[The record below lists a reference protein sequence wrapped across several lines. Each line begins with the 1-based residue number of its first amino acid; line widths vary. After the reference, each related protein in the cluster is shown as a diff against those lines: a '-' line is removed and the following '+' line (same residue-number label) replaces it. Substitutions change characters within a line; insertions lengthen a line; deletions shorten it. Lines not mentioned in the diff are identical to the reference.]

1 MAELLYQQI
10 ADDLRQ
16 QIESGQLPA
25 GSQLGTEVE
34 LREYH
39 GASRNTVR
47 DAIKSL
53 ITRGLIE
60 TRPGQGTFAT
70 ETIVPFV
77 TPRTGDR
84 ETASGGEGKTYSQEV
99 AVTLRMPKDTNPEV
113 GIRPAYADIAA
124 DLQISESDQVLSR
137 HQRRPSYGAARSL
150 QPSFYSRCFINEG
163 GAHRL
168 LEARNIAER
177 RECHA

>member
-1 MAELLYQQI
+1 MAESLYQRI

-16 QIESGQLPA
+16 QIESGDLPP
-25 GSQLGTEVE
+25 GSQLGTEIE
-34 LREYH
+34 LREYY

-60 TRPGQGTFAT
+60 TRPGQGTFVT
-70 ETIVPFV
+70 ETIVPFL
-77 TPRTGDR
+77 TTLTGDP
-84 ETASGGEGKTYSQEV
+84 ETASSGEGQTYSQEV
-99 AVTLRMPKDTNPEV
+99 AATLRVPTDTEPQV
-113 GIRPAYADIAA
+113 GIRPASPDIAA
-124 DLQISESDQVLSR
+124 DLQISESDQVVSR
-137 HQRRPSYGAARSL
+137 HQRRPIDGTARSP

-168 LEARNIAER
+168 LEARNIAEG